1 MLCRIDRRYHP
12 LARAVSALGVILV
25 LILSVL
31 AASPDLHER
40 VHGLD
45 PAHASSSSH
54 AVPSGQVADQE
65 DGCIVTLFSQGVVL
79 PLALFLLVLC
89 ARTRFQRAFGAPERV
104 VPDAPRYLR
113 LPTQAPPV
121 WAS

>member
-1 MLCRIDRRYHP
+1 MIRRMDRRYRP
-12 LARAVSALGVILV
+12 LARAVAALGVILV

-45 PAHASSSSH
+45 PARAPSSH

-65 DGCIVTLFSQGVVL
+65 DGCVVTLFSQGVVL
-79 PLALFLLVLC
+79 PLALFLFVLF
-89 ARTRFQRAFGAPERV
+89 ARTRFPRAFRARERI
-104 VPDAPRYLR
+104 VPGAPRYLR
-113 LPTQAPPV
+113 LPTQAPPI
-121 WAS
+121 WAR

>member
-1 MLCRIDRRYHP
+1 MLRRIDRRYP
-12 LARAVSALGVILV
+12 SLARALAALGVILV

-45 PAHASSSSH
+45 PARPPSSP

-65 DGCIVTLFSQGVVL
+65 DGCIVALFSQGVVL
-79 PLALFLLVLC
+79 PLALFLLVLF
-89 ARTRFQRAFGAPERV
+89 ARTRFPRAFRARDRV
-104 VPDAPRYLR
+104 VPGTPRYLR

-121 WAS
+121 WAR